1 MDFRFYRK
9 ILDLSYHL
17 EAKKRICNLVES
29 EIKEG
34 AKLLLDGRGI
44 VVPGFE
50 KGNFVGP
57 TILFDVKGVNFCTQ
71 LKTITQLWRE
81 QDATDSKA
89 ATSMPVMK

>member
-1 MDFRFYRK
+1 MVLQKDK

-29 EIKEG
+29 GVKEG
-34 AKLLLDGRGI
+34 AKLLLDGRGF

-57 TILFDVKGVNFCTQ
+57 TILSDVKGVNFYMQ

-81 QDATDSKA
+81 QDATDSKV
-89 ATSMPVMK
+89 ATSMPVIK